1 MRCHAFAL
9 VGWIAHGLFC
19 NVGADPTGSEERW
32 LGGCGSVL
40 RSAVHL
46 SHFSVALGVAVSE
59 VRVFLL
65 REICQGLQLCAEGQP
80 LHVLV

>member
-1 MRCHAFAL
+1 MRCYAF
-9 VGWIAHGLFC
+9 VSGGWIIHDLFC
-19 NVGADPTGSEERW
+19 NVGADPTGNEGRW
-32 LGGCGSVL
+32 SGGCGSVL
-40 RSAVHL
+40 RSALHL

-65 REICQGLQLCAEGQP
+65 LEICQGLQLCAEGLS